1 MPRTEPNNANSE
13 GSSAIV
19 PVMRTGAIF
28 VHVEGHDVSD
38 ELTRDQQ
45 LEVMKERLLAGGMS
59 RRQVLKVAAAAA
71 AGTATAA
78 AVGIATRA
86 DVAASPTSGRARLRF
101 QNQTEPQIFYH
112 DGIYTDPTS
121 FDWNANLY
129 CNAEEETFA
138 GLLTF
143 DENLN
148 AAADWAERWESNA
161 DSSEWTFYI
170 RPDNQ
175 GWTDGTPVTADDF
188 VYSWR
193 RQLDPATG
201 APYAGFL
208 FDIKYAEAF
217 NTNAAIDD
225 ANDPLNGK
233 VPTGEDLGVTAVDQ
247 WTLKV
252 TMAGPRAY
260 FPQVVAY
267 QAAVPAPRWQVEE
280 FGEQW
285 ALGENNI
292 PIVSNGPFK
301 VDAWEKGQVIR
312 MSKHEGYW
320 DAENIRLEQVID
332 PISPAANSVLLY
344 EQGEGDQQLDW
355 TVLSAA
361 DYTRYLDDP
370 ELSAQI
376 QPYVYYGIWM
386 MLPSNGIPPFDK
398 LEVRKALSHAIDSD
412 RLATVTNGLVI
423 PGHCMVP
430 IGVFGYLD
438 DPALAEIQKFD
449 PALAMEQLV
458 GTEFEGGQ
466 NWPEITMWMRADEEN
481 YNADIMAN
489 DIADQLK
496 TNLGMDIKIQPVPQS
511 NFTDQLTQNQWQ
523 LVFIRWWY
531 DYPDPNNGYGDM
543 FYSRKSSGKRQA
555 WSNDE
560 FDDLVNAGKAEPDQA
575 KRLEIYRQAEQI
587 IQEDVGY
594 MPLVYRLDNYVFK
607 PWVKGVA
614 VNQQGYVVPDGNIYV
629 RMLTKVFTEG
639 RPA

>member
-1 MPRTEPNNANSE
+1 LVGFSARTEPKNQLF
-13 GSSAIV
+13 GRIV
-19 PVMRTGAIF
+19 GGLAGDLSPDRSID
-28 VHVEGHDVSD
+28 HVEGHDVSD
-38 ELTRDQQ
+38 RIARDQQ
-45 LEVMKERLLAGGMS
+45 LEIMQQRLLAGGMS

-71 AGTATAA
+71 GAA

-86 DVAASPTSGRARLRF
+86 DVAASPLTGRPRLRF
-101 QNQTEPQIFYH
+101 MGQEAGQVFYH
-112 DGIYTDPTS
+112 DGIYEDPTS

-143 DENLN
+143 DENLG
-148 AAADWAERWESNA
+148 ATADWAESWETNA
-161 DSSEWTFYI
+161 DASEYTFHL
-170 RPDNQ
+170 RKDNK

-188 VYSWR
+188 VYSWA

-217 NTNAAIDD
+217 NTNTPIDD
-225 ANDPLNGK
+225 DADPLNGK
-233 VPTGEDLGVTAVDQ
+233 VPTAADLGLEAVDQ

-252 TMAGPRAY
+252 TMQGPRAY

-280 FGEQW
+280 HGDKWAIGEDV
-285 ALGENNI
+285 

-301 VDAWEKGQVIR
+301 VDAWEKGKVIR
-312 MSKHEGYW
+312 MSKNEGYW
-320 DAENIRLEQVID
+320 NAENIRLEQVID
-332 PISPAANSVLLY
+332 PISPPANSVLLY

-361 DYTRYLDDP
+361 DYARYSADP
-370 ELSAQI
+370 EMSTQI

-386 MLPSNGIPPFDK
+386 MLPSNGQPPFDK
-398 LEVRKALSHAIDSD
+398 LEVRKALSHAIDRE

-423 PGHCMVP
+423 PGNCMVP

-438 DPALAEIQKFD
+438 DPTLADIQNFD
-449 PALAMEQLV
+449 PAKAKEALV

-466 NWPEITMWMRADEEN
+466 NWPEITMWMRANEEN
-481 YNADIMAN
+481 YNADLMAN
-489 DIADQLK
+489 DIVDQLK
-496 TNLGMDIKIQPVPQS
+496 TNLGMDVKIQPVPQS
-511 NFTDQLTQNQWQ
+511 NFVEQLYENTWQ

-543 FYSRKSSGKRQA
+543 FYSRKTSGKRQA
-555 WSNDE
+555 WSNAE
-560 FDDLVNAGKAEPDQA
+560 FDDLVNAGKAEPDQT

-607 PWVKGVA
+607 PWVKGIA

-629 RMLTKVFTEG
+629 RMLTKVYTEG
-639 RPA
+639 RV

>member
-1 MPRTEPNNANSE
+1 MSE
-13 GSSAIV
+13 
-19 PVMRTGAIF
+19 
-28 VHVEGHDVSD
+28 
-38 ELTRDQQ
+38 ELTLEQQ
-45 LEVMKERLLAGGMS
+45 LEIMKKRLLAGGMS

-71 AGTATAA
+71 AGTASAA
-78 AVGIATRA
+78 AVGVATRA
-86 DVAASPTSGRARLRF
+86 NVAASPLTGRARLRYA
-101 QNQTEPQIFYH
+101 NQTETQVFYH
-112 DGIYTDPTS
+112 DGIYSDPTS
-121 FDWNANLY
+121 FDWNLNLY

-148 AAADWAERWESNA
+148 ATADWAERWETNA
-161 DSSEWTFYI
+161 DASEYI
-170 RPDNQ
+170 FHIRKDNK

-188 VYSWR
+188 VFSWR
-193 RQLDPATG
+193 RQLDPANG
-201 APYAGFL
+201 AAYAGFL

-217 NTNAAIDD
+217 NTNTPVDD
-225 ANDPLNGK
+225 PNDPLHGK
-233 VPTGEDLGVTAVDQ
+233 VPTAEDLGITAVDQ

-267 QAAVPAPRWQVEE
+267 QAAVPAPRWMIEKY
-280 FGEQW
+280 GDKW
-285 ALGENNI
+285 ALGEEDI

-301 VDAWEKGQVIR
+301 VDAWEKGKVIR

-320 DAENIRLEQVID
+320 DAENIKLEQVID
-332 PISPAANSVLLY
+332 PISPASNSVLLY
-344 EQGEGDQQLDW
+344 EKGQGDQQLDW

-361 DYTRYLDDP
+361 DYKRYSEDP
-370 ELSAQI
+370 NLASQI

-386 MLPSNGIPPFDK
+386 MVPSNGIPPFDK
-398 LEVRKALSHAIDSD
+398 LEVRKALSHAIDRD

-423 PGHCMVP
+423 PGYCMVP
-430 IGVFGYLD
+430 IGVYGFLD
-438 DPALAEIQKFD
+438 DPSLAEIQKFD
-449 PALAMEQLV
+449 PELAMSFLK
-458 GTEFEGGQ
+458 GTEYEGGK

-489 DIADQLK
+489 DLVDQLK
-496 TNLGMDIKIQPVPQS
+496 TNLGMDVKIQPVPQS
-511 NFTDQLTQNQWQ
+511 NFSEQLFENKWQ

-543 FYSRKSSGKRQA
+543 FYSRKTSGKRQA
-555 WSNDE
+555 WSNE
-560 FDDLVNAGKAEPDQA
+560 QFDDLVLAGKAEPDQT

-607 PWVKGVA
+607 PWVKGIA

-629 RMLTKVFTEG
+629 RMLTKVYTEG
-639 RPA
+639 RES